1 MKATLLVMCLLSVLT
16 GYSQTCE
23 VSIAGPNPLTVCP
36 GTVVTLTAAGTI
48 TQANQAFDFNNN
60 ALPAGWA
67 TSGAANYGVLC
78 GNSLD
83 NTPYFWAST
92 AVGTPNITSASFDV
106 CSGGTLDFEMRY
118 AIQGGAVPCEGPD
131 EQDEGVSIQYSINGG
146 ATWIEFVYFSPWGF
160 QLATNPGGNAS
171 INGATAYTNWGQ
183 FSIPIP
189 PAAATTNTMF
199 RWIQTNSSGG
209 CCDNWGLDNIFI
221 NAGPCLT
228 TNIGWDIPGSNT
240 PSSNTITIPVFSDTV
255 FVAGLY
261 DNNGVLLCQSA
272 PITVNV
278 FTPMINGGPDQN
290 VCAGQNVTLA
300 GTVGN
305 NFVWDNGVTNGVAFA
320 ATTTQNY
327 TVTGTD
333 ANGCLDTDQVLV
345 TVNPSNPYTVTY
357 PNTDYCMDA
366 GDPSPTLSTP
376 VAGTYS
382 IAPATVT
389 INANTGVIDLST
401 STTTTSQLYTIS
413 FTPSVPCYAVT
424 TTQLTI
430 HALPTVDAGVDA
442 AMCSGDQMMMQAT
455 GNAVNYVWGAN
466 VPNGTI
472 VTPAV
477 TTSYTA
483 TGTSAAG
490 CTNTDVRTLTI
501 NPMPTAV
508 ISGNATVCLND
519 AQPTVTFTGANATA
533 PYTFSYSYNGGAA
546 VQIVSN
552 AAGVATIQIPTNVA
566 GNHQYSLISVQDAST
581 TSCLNLQ
588 QGVVNV
594 VVNDLPTA
602 SIAGST
608 TICQF
613 SNQPQVT
620 FTGGNTVGPYT
631 FTYTLNG
638 VQQTISTL
646 NGSNIVTIT
655 VPSNT
660 VGNFVY
666 TLQSVQDGS
675 STVCT
680 ANQAGIATISINP
693 LPSATILGDTSLCLN
708 ETQPIVTFNGTNGVS
723 PFTFTYSVN
732 GGAPQTMVSASGQST
747 ISIPTSIPGDYI
759 YELISVQEGS
769 VSMCSS
775 LVGND
780 VLVRVWDL
788 PNVFAGNDFPVCDGD
803 LATLNGQGAVTYIWD
818 NNGIDGVAFAPTATL
833 NYTVEGTD
841 ANGCKNTDVIQVT
854 VVPIP
859 QVDFSAT
866 EVAGCS
872 PLTTTLTNLST
883 GNLNNCQWTL
893 SNGDEYTGCGTVDM
907 ELRQPGCYDVTLTV
921 STPEG
926 CTNTA
931 TKPAFLCVYPN
942 PIADFDMTPTE
953 LETSNTFVNLFNNSY
968 GATTYSWEF
977 SDGSMGSTAE
987 NPTHVFPDEESA
999 YYDIILVAISSDGCR
1014 DTTFKT
1020 VHVGEDLI
1028 YYVPNAFSPDGDE
1041 FNNVFKPVLTSGFD
1055 VNSYHLSIFNRWGE
1069 LIFESLNYEEGWDG
1083 TYHNEKLLDGTY
1095 IWKIKVKNLSN
1106 DKKTELD
1113 GHVTLLK

>member
-1 MKATLLVMCLLSVLT
+1 MKATLLVMCLLGILT

-36 GTVVTLTAAGTI
+36 GAVVTLTAAGTI

-60 ALPAGWA
+60 ALPAGWS

-78 GNSLD
+78 GPSMD

-118 AIQGGAVPCEGPD
+118 AVQGGPVPCEGPD
-131 EQDEGVSIQYSINGG
+131 EQDEGVSIQYSLDGG
-146 ATWIEFVYFSPWGF
+146 VTWVEFVYFSPWGF
-160 QLATNPGGNAS
+160 QLGANPGGNAS
-171 INGATAYTNWGQ
+171 INGATAYTNWSP
-183 FSIPIP
+183 FSVPIP
-189 PAAATTNTMF
+189 AAAATTNTMF
-199 RWIQTNSSGG
+199 RWVQLASSGN

-240 PSSNTITIPVFSDTV
+240 PSSNTVTIPVYSDTV

-272 PITVNV
+272 PITVIV
-278 FTPMINGGPDQN
+278 TPGVINGGPDQA

-300 GTVGN
+300 GTFGN

-327 TVTGTD
+327 TVSGTD
-333 ANGCLDTDQVLV
+333 VNGCPDTDEVLV

-366 GDPSPTLSTP
+366 ADPSPTLSTP

-382 IAPATVT
+382 VAPATVT

-401 STTTTSQLYTIS
+401 STTNTSQLYTVS

-430 HALPTVDAGVDA
+430 HALPTVDAGADA
-442 AMCSGDQMMMQAT
+442 AMCAGDQMMMQAT

-466 VPNGTI
+466 MPNGTI

-477 TTSYTA
+477 TTSFTA

-508 ISGNATVCLND
+508 ISGDATVCLND

-552 AAGVATIQIPTNVA
+552 AAGVATIPVPTNVP
-566 GNHQYSLISVQDAST
+566 GNHQYSLISVQDASAT
-581 TSCLNLQ
+581 GCLNLQ

-602 SIAGST
+602 SITGSA

-613 SNQPQVT
+613 SNSPQVT

-646 NGSNIVTIT
+646 NGSNFVAIT

-675 STVCT
+675 STICA
-680 ANQAGIATISINP
+680 ANQVGVATVSVNP

-708 ETQPIVTFNGTNGVS
+708 EAQPVVTFNGTNGVS

-732 GGAPQTMVSASGQST
+732 GGAPQTMISASGQST
-747 ISIPTSIPGDYI
+747 ISIPTSIPGDYD
-759 YELISVQEGS
+759 YQLISVQEGS
-769 VSMCSS
+769 VSMCSN
-775 LVGND
+775 LVGNNA
-780 VLVRVWDL
+780 LVRVWDL
-788 PNVFAGNDFPVCDGD
+788 PNVFAGNDFPICDGAT
-803 LATLNGQGAVTYIWD
+803 ATLSGQGAVTYVWD
-818 NNGIDGVAFAPTATL
+818 NNVIDGVPFSPSATL
-833 NYTVEGTD
+833 NYAVEGTD

-872 PLTTTLTNLST
+872 PLITTLTNLST

-893 SNGDEYTGCGTVDM
+893 SNGDEYNGCGTVDM
-907 ELRQPGCYDVTLTV
+907 ELREPGCYDVTLTV

-926 CTNTA
+926 CTNSA
-931 TKPAFLCVYPN
+931 TKPTFLCVYPN
-942 PIADFDMTPTE
+942 PIADFNMTPTE
-953 LETSNTFVNLFNNSY
+953 LETSNTFVNFFNNSY
-968 GATTYSWEF
+968 GAVSYSWNF
-977 SDGSMGSTAE
+977 SDESPLNTNE

-999 YYDIILVAISSDGCR
+999 TYEVYLIAVSADGCIDSTSR
-1014 DTTFKT
+1014 S
-1020 VHVGEDLI
+1020 VRVGEDLI

-1041 FNNVFKPVLTSGFD
+1041 FNNVFKPVLTTGFD
-1055 VNSYHLSIFNRWGE
+1055 VTSYHLSIFNRWGE

-1095 IWKIKVKNLSN
+1095 IWKIKVKKKSN
-1106 DKKTELD
+1106 DEKTELD